1 MEKFQEMSRYSR
13 LKNKVF
19 KIQQPE
25 GQTKFN
31 MTNQFDTEGKYRILQ
46 HLILLLS
53 KYTENYV
60 CNFLFYSYEIFKSFL
75 ITSYS
80 FYLSILTFLSLSDI
94 AVTLSLPLI
103 QITNFLMGFLSPM
116 IVPSDL
122 PSLIFPG
129 WNALSKFKYV
139 IIFLHR
145 HFHHCL
151 RTMDEPRFLSWFT
164 GSLTSFVNPSPPL
177 SDQSVHVV
185 WVVWFPHEENLFGY
199 STSSLRVSFITSLD
213 RRTFIIKT

>member
-1 MEKFQEMSRYSR
+1 MSRYSC

-25 GQTKFN
+25 GQTKFD

-53 KYTENYV
+53 KYIENYV
-60 CNFLFYSYEIFKSFL
+60 CNFLFYSYEIFKSFF
-75 ITSYS
+75 ITSYY

-94 AVTLSLPLI
+94 AVTLSLSLI

-129 WNALSKFKYV
+129 WNALSKCKYV

-177 SDQSVHVV
+177 MVV
-185 WVVWFPHEENLFGY
+185 EQTNPFMLSGQCGFLMKRICLDIQFPLEEHPSLPLLTEELSS
-199 STSSLRVSFITSLD
+199 STL
-213 RRTFIIKT
+213 K